1 MLHPWKKAY
10 HAAMR
15 EQDPVRQ
22 KTLFAEAGKAMHE
35 HALELAHDLA
45 ELEEARRQLT
55 IRELE
60 MNTKPI

>member
-15 EQDPVRQ
+15 EQDPAKQ
-22 KTLFAEAGKAMHE
+22 KALFTEAGEAL
-35 HALELAHDLA
+35 HARTLELAHETA

-55 IRELE
+55 VREVETKSAIR
-60 MNTKPI
+60 

>member
-1 MLHPWKKAY
+1 
-10 HAAMR
+10 MR